1 MVVWIREGVGRGAR
15 VPYASLTRLETPRA
29 VENVGKTAYWEAFQN
44 RGVDSKSIF
53 ASEGARS

>member
-1 MVVWIREGVGRGAR
+1 MVVWVREGVGRGAR
-15 VPYASLTRLETPRA
+15 PIRVAHATRNAGA
-29 VENVGKTAYWEAFQN
+29 VENVGKTAYWEAFQK